1 MKKISST
8 AALFSLLLGV
18 LATSSAGANDPAT
31 LDRINAC
38 LMKVT
43 ATSGLSATEQARRR
57 VSCYYGTRGLSDEC
71 EGRVTATAGLLSSQE
86 NQLRS
91 MCRSVSPS

>member
-1 MKKISST
+1 MKKTSSGV
-8 AALFSLLLGV
+8 ALVSLLLGL
-18 LATSSAGANDPAT
+18 LAASSAGANDPAMV
-31 LDRINAC
+31 DRINVC

-43 ATSGLSATEQARRR
+43 ATSGLSATELARRR